1 MRLVYISN
9 FERIDSMLFI
19 LEKIIFL
26 KLIKF
31 DKISQDADILMQF
44 KHDSMLYV
52 YIAIEEQH
60 VISLYYMF
68 WLKQFNTFYFYRFLF

>member
-1 MRLVYISN
+1 MGLVYISN
-9 FERIDSMLFI
+9 FEHIDSMLFI

-52 YIAIEEQH
+52 YIAIE
-60 VISLYYMF
+60 
-68 WLKQFNTFYFYRFLF
+68 

>member
-9 FERIDSMLFI
+9 FEHIDSILFI

-26 KLIKF
+26 NHIKF

-52 YIAIEEQH
+52 YVAI
-60 VISLYYMF
+60 
-68 WLKQFNTFYFYRFLF
+68 